1 MNSLFTSIR
10 SYFKS
15 EYQGRYFGIILFELA
30 RNEPEVFGKI
40 FNLNRSEYPTNKN
53 SIQPNIEWG
62 FTHQGKR
69 ARADLA
75 LIDKT
80 GQPILLV
87 EIKED
92 DISVKEKNRTQLIQ
106 YIDYARENSKN
117 GNKIRIAYVSRYA
130 PDENI
135 LSLIEGSKGTTY
147 EVRFRGILKG
157 LKSNT
162 GTLGKLVRN
171 YLEDIG
177 VATYRHI
184 DINSTEGKTL
194 TFMTA
199 KMLGFPHSGG
209 LGRNNSVA
217 TISTIPD
224 LMQKFF
230 SNLELIGDWVRSS
243 NKHLFPQSFT
253 RDFISRP
260 QYDKKSLQNALKDPN
275 YEISHAKH
283 GLVNFHC
290 RGTIK
295 TATKKSV
302 HVELGYHIYLET
314 HQQGNSLPEIVF
326 YAYIGGWAGNGSFS
340 SCSADSFPK
349 DENQALNKFRK
360 CLESSLKEAK
370 KIAPVEIKDSL
381 GKFIIPPMG

>member
-1 MNSLFTSIR
+1 MNSLFANIR

-30 RNEPEVFGKI
+30 RNEPEIFGKI
-40 FNLNRSEYPTNKN
+40 FRLKKSEYPTNKN
-53 SIQPNIEWG
+53 SIQPNIEWS
-62 FTHQGKR
+62 FTHRGKR

-75 LIDKT
+75 LIDST
-80 GQPILLV
+80 GQPILLI

-92 DISVKEKNRTQLIQ
+92 DISVKEKNRAQLIQ
-106 YIDYARENSKN
+106 YINYARENSKTI
-117 GNKIRIAYVSRYA
+117 NKIRLAYVSRFA

-135 LSLIEGSKGTTY
+135 LSLIEGSKETAY
-147 EVRFRGILKG
+147 EVRFRDILKG
-157 LKSNT
+157 LKIST
-162 GTLGKLVRN
+162 GPLGKLVRN

-184 DINSTEGKTL
+184 NISSIEGKAL

-230 SNLELIGDWVRSS
+230 GNLELVGDWVRSS
-243 NKHLFPQSFT
+243 NKDLFSQSFT

-260 QYDKKSLQNALKDPN
+260 QYDERTLRNALSNTDH
-275 YEISHAKH
+275 EISHAKH
-283 GLVNFHC
+283 GHVNFHC

-295 TATKKSV
+295 TATKKWAYA
-302 HVELGYHIYLET
+302 ELGYNIYLET
-314 HQQGNSLPEIVF
+314 HQQETRLPKIEF
-326 YAYIGGWAGNGSFS
+326 YAQIGWAGKCSFS
-340 SCSADSFPK
+340 PCSADRFPK
-349 DENQALNKFRK
+349 EENQALDKFRK
-360 CLESSLKEAK
+360 CLVSSIKEAK
-370 KIAPVEIKDSL
+370 KIAPNEIKDSL
-381 GKFIIPPMG
+381 EKFIIPPMG